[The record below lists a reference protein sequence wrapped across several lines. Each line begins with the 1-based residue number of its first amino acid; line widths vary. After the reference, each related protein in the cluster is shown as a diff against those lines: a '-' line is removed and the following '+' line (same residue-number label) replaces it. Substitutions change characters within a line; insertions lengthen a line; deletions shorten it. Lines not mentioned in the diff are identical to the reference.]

1 MQLGQRQVAVVY
13 LSVSLCVRKWHRL
26 TLTAARGSTSKKTDR
41 EGGKAQGTDDPPS
54 ALVSGQNLWE
64 EDAGEGQQECND
76 ALRVGGWGLG
86 YWSRIVQSLS

>member
-1 MQLGQRQVAVVY
+1 MIPRVLLFQA
-13 LSVSLCVRKWHRL
+13 K
-26 TLTAARGSTSKKTDR
+26 TS
-41 EGGKAQGTDDPPS
+41 G
-54 ALVSGQNLWE
+54 E